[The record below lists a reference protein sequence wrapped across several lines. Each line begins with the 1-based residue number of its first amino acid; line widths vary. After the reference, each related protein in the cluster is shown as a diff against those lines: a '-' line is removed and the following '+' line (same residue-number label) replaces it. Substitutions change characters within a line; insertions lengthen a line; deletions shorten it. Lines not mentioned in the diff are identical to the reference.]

1 MYKNIVSS
9 DLMASLGDFS
19 CFSANYKDIGTGNYV
34 ERICRVLAEHEWIYN
49 FQLTRFFV
57 EKVWEKLPKEW
68 REPLLSL
75 STDDLNHLPAG
86 RVKDDWPTS
95 LKDFVETA
103 ASLAL
108 PRQQSHDLVAM
119 EINKDLARGMTPK
132 KKHEVSYLASV
143 VRDTCRKTS
152 CSTVIDI
159 GSGLGYLG
167 QVLHHQCGLQVVG
180 VEAQASHVHG
190 AQRRIKSQGKDAD
203 TQIQTVNLKLE
214 DTSSCIHDLELLI
227 SSLQQSPSK
236 DQNQTDVINRNNDLE
251 REDGTCMVGLH
262 CCGDLCPTMLK
273 MFVSVERLKCLV
285 CVSCC
290 YHGMSVTDPDSRPSC
305 FMNFPLSRTVK
316 EKLKKVGRDFP
327 DWQLNVFAMR
337 LAAQETQARWACQ
350 THEDHQFHTRSVAYR
365 AILEHVVTTGKW
377 YVCFRSSI
385 LDIQCLA
392 CFVINVVFLFVS
404 GGKGIQKLKRKVTRK
419 DAFQS
424 FPMYLEAVFG
434 RLTLHSD
441 ETVQTEEDWKKYHDA
456 LQQSHDQ
463 WEGFFPYIEVITA
476 LQVLLQ
482 PVLET
487 LVSVDR
493 CLYLQEQ
500 GLKTKVVPIFDD
512 RISPRNLAIIAE
524 R

>member
-1 MYKNIVSS
+1 
-9 DLMASLGDFS
+9 MASLGDFS
-19 CFSANYKDIGTGNYV
+19 CFSANYKDIGIGDYV

-68 REPLLSL
+68 RKPLLSL
-75 STDDLNHLPAG
+75 STDDLNHLPTG

-143 VRDTCRKTS
+143 IRDACRKTS

-167 QVLHHQCGLQVVG
+167 QVLHHQCGVQVVG

-203 TQIQTVNLKLE
+203 AQIQTVNLKLE

-227 SSLQQSPSK
+227 NTLQQSPSK
-236 DQNQTDVINRNNDLE
+236 DQSQTDVFNRNNDVE
-251 REDGTCMVGLH
+251 RENGTCMVGLH

-290 YHGMSVTDPDSRPSC
+290 YHGMSVTDPGSRPSC

-316 EKLKKVGRDFP
+316 EKLKKVSTEFP

-337 LAAQETQARWACQ
+337 LAAQETQARWSCQ
-350 THEDHQFHTRSVAYR
+350 SYEDHLFHTRTVAYR
-365 AILEHVVTTGKW
+365 AVLEHVVTT
-377 YVCFRSSI
+377 
-385 LDIQCLA
+385 
-392 CFVINVVFLFVS
+392 

-424 FPMYLEAVFG
+424 FPVYLDAVFG
-434 RLTLHSD
+434 RMTLHSD
-441 ETVQTEEDWKKYHDA
+441 ETVRTEEDWKKYHDA
-456 LQQSHDQ
+456 LQHSHDQ
-463 WEGFFPYIEVITA
+463 WEEFFPYIEIITA

-487 LVSVDR
+487 LVTVDR

-500 GLKTKVVPIFDD
+500 GLKTEVVPIFDD

>member
-1 MYKNIVSS
+1 
-9 DLMASLGDFS
+9 MANLGDFS
-19 CFSANYKDIGTGNYV
+19 FISPRYKDIGTGEYV
-34 ERICRVLAEHEWIYN
+34 ERMCRLLAEHEWVYN
-49 FQLTRFFV
+49 FQLTRFFA
-57 EKVWEKLPKEW
+57 EKVWEKIPEEW
-68 REPLLSL
+68 KKPLLAL
-75 STDDLNHLPAG
+75 STDDLNHLPGGCTKA
-86 RVKDDWPTS
+86 DWPTS
-95 LKDFVETA
+95 LKAFVEDA

-108 PRQQSHDLVAM
+108 PRQQPHDLVAM
-119 EINKDLARGMTPK
+119 EISKDLARGMTPK
-132 KKHEVSYLASV
+132 KEHEVSYLASV
-143 VRDTCRKTS
+143 IRDSCIRTS
-152 CSTVIDI
+152 CSSVIDI

-190 AQRRIKSQGKDAD
+190 AQRRIRSQGRDTD
-203 TQIQTVNLKLE
+203 TQIQTVNLKLD
-214 DTSSCIHDLELLI
+214 DTSSSIHDLELLI
-227 SSLQQSPSK
+227 SSLQQPASQ
-236 DQNQTDVINRNNDLE
+236 DQGQTDVSNRNNE
-251 REDGTCMVGLH
+251 RRDGTCMVGLH

-273 MFVSVERLKCLV
+273 MFTSVERLSCLV

-290 YHGMSVTDPDSRPSC
+290 YHGMSITEPESRPSC
-305 FMNFPLSRTVK
+305 FTNFPLSCTVR
-316 EKLKKVGRDFP
+316 ETLKKVGTEFP

-365 AILEHVVTTGKW
+365 AVLEHVVTT
-377 YVCFRSSI
+377 
-385 LDIQCLA
+385 
-392 CFVINVVFLFVS
+392 

-424 FPMYLEAVFG
+424 FPAYREAIFG

-441 ETVQTEEDWKKYHDA
+441 EKTTEDWEKYHDA

-463 WEGFFPYIEVITA
+463 WEKFFPYIEVITA

-487 LVSVDR
+487 LVTVDR

-500 GLKTKVVPIFDD
+500 GLKTKVGPIFDD
-512 RISPRNLAIIAE
+512 RTSPRNLAIIAE